1 MKTLKSLGFLSVAM
15 LLLAGVLSAQAPT
28 AGRITGT
35 VQDEQGS
42 PLPGV
47 TVEAKSLRL
56 VGTAATVSDANGVYR
71 LLALPPGTYQITF
84 SLQGFTAVVRDGIA
98 LGVEQALAIDAE
110 MKPGAIEEEVVVIGK
125 APLID
130 VKSTARGSVLSQQTF
145 SVLPKGRS
153 FDSLVTM
160 MPGVQNEKGLL
171 DGISVD
177 GASGAENMF
186 YVDGTDTSNLADGTR
201 SQDVSF
207 DFAEEIQFKASGY
220 NAEYGGSVGGVVN
233 VITRSGGNNYHGE
246 VLGYYSGSA
255 LEGRLRD
262 RLDFNFDD
270 YTQARYYSFNDYA
283 GVDKGRSFEFGALL
297 GGYIVKDKL
306 WFFGA
311 LTPRLFNRSR
321 TMNLAIQGLEGTN
334 VWNRNEKSWNSSV
347 KLTAQPTRNVRAG
360 ASFVMNNFNFAGGG
374 DRDESSNEIFAATC
388 NPTANYSLFGF
399 AYPNYSLSAYTD
411 VTISNNAVLS
421 FRGGYFYSNRN
432 DPVAPLPETP
442 YYAFRLEQPGGYARV
457 TNTMFPEIPAELLHP
472 AGWQSFPRANVLGL
486 EKEIR
491 TRLSFN
497 TDFTYYLNLGGEHAL
512 KAGIQFIRRAED
524 VQEPAQLPVIYL
536 GWDQDLD
543 AYGTNY
549 GRGTYGYY
557 AVRGNSDTGP
567 YGNSWKVNMNSW
579 SLYLQDSWTIGR
591 RLTLNLGLRAESEY
605 LPSYT
610 TDPLFANIKK
620 PINFPF
626 SKKLAPRLGFVYDI
640 LGDSSFKVFGSYGI
654 FHDVMKL
661 DMGANALG
669 GFKWMS
675 AYYTLDD
682 YDFTKIGVN
691 GNYPGT
697 LLWTCDF
704 RPPVFDAID
713 PDIKPFTQREISLGL
728 EKKLMED
735 MSLSLRLVNK
745 KVLWAIEDCGV
756 PIEEFYFSNPGSAFM
771 AEKYE
776 ERRQDGTFLP
786 GTPDMPKAKRDYYA
800 MNLSVDKRF
809 SHGWQGGLSYTLSR
823 LTGNYSGLASSDE
836 EGRNN
841 PNGERFF
848 DMWYLPFDKNL
859 NPIDGPLGTDR
870 PNSFKAYG
878 SYAFPFGLSVGL
890 VANAYSGIPVTE
902 EWIVDTEGY
911 YPYNRGNLG
920 RTPFIFFANAYVEY
934 SLKLGGHK
942 ALSFSLNVENLTD
955 ARTAQRIFSTKY
967 RYNISPGDAAILA
980 KDWMPA
986 PDEVVDPRFGMGYNF
1001 LPPISGRLG
1010 VRFVF

>member
-186 YVDGTDTSNLADGTR
+186 YVDGTDTSNLANGTR

-360 ASFVMNNFNFAGGG
+360 ASFVMNHFNFAGGG
-374 DRDESSNEIFAATC
+374 DRDESANEIFAATC
-388 NPTANYSLFGF
+388 NPTADYSLFGF
-399 AYPNYSLSAYTD
+399 A
-411 VTISNNAVLS
+411 
-421 FRGGYFYSNRN
+421 
-432 DPVAPLPETP
+432 
-442 YYAFRLEQPGGYARV
+442 
-457 TNTMFPEIPAELLHP
+457 
-472 AGWQSFPRANVLGL
+472 
-486 EKEIR
+486 
-491 TRLSFN
+491 
-497 TDFTYYLNLGGEHAL
+497 
-512 KAGIQFIRRAED
+512 
-524 VQEPAQLPVIYL
+524 
-536 GWDQDLD
+536 
-543 AYGTNY
+543 
-549 GRGTYGYY
+549 
-557 AVRGNSDTGP
+557 
-567 YGNSWKVNMNSW
+567 
-579 SLYLQDSWTIGR
+579 
-591 RLTLNLGLRAESEY
+591 
-605 LPSYT
+605 
-610 TDPLFANIKK
+610 
-620 PINFPF
+620 
-626 SKKLAPRLGFVYDI
+626 
-640 LGDSSFKVFGSYGI
+640 
-654 FHDVMKL
+654 
-661 DMGANALG
+661 
-669 GFKWMS
+669 
-675 AYYTLDD
+675 
-682 YDFTKIGVN
+682 
-691 GNYPGT
+691 
-697 LLWTCDF
+697 
-704 RPPVFDAID
+704 
-713 PDIKPFTQREISLGL
+713 
-728 EKKLMED
+728 
-735 MSLSLRLVNK
+735 
-745 KVLWAIEDCGV
+745 
-756 PIEEFYFSNPGSAFM
+756 
-771 AEKYE
+771 
-776 ERRQDGTFLP
+776 
-786 GTPDMPKAKRDYYA
+786 
-800 MNLSVDKRF
+800 
-809 SHGWQGGLSYTLSR
+809 
-823 LTGNYSGLASSDE
+823 
-836 EGRNN
+836 
-841 PNGERFF
+841 
-848 DMWYLPFDKNL
+848 
-859 NPIDGPLGTDR
+859 
-870 PNSFKAYG
+870 
-878 SYAFPFGLSVGL
+878 
-890 VANAYSGIPVTE
+890 
-902 EWIVDTEGY
+902 
-911 YPYNRGNLG
+911 
-920 RTPFIFFANAYVEY
+920 
-934 SLKLGGHK
+934 
-942 ALSFSLNVENLTD
+942 
-955 ARTAQRIFSTKY
+955 
-967 RYNISPGDAAILA
+967 
-980 KDWMPA
+980 
-986 PDEVVDPRFGMGYNF
+986 
-1001 LPPISGRLG
+1001 
-1010 VRFVF
+1010 

>member
-1 MKTLKSLGFLSVAM
+1 M

-98 LGVEQALAIDAE
+98 LGVEQALAIDAV

-130 VKSTARGSVLSQQTF
+130 VKSAARGSVLSQQTF
-145 SVLPKGRS
+145 SALPKGRS

-186 YVDGTDTSNLADGTR
+186 YVDGTDTSNLANGTR

-297 GGYIVKDKL
+297 GGYIIKDKL

-334 VWNRNEKSWNSSV
+334 IWNRNEKSWNSSF

-360 ASFVMNNFNFAGGG
+360 ASFVMNRFNFSGGG

-388 NPTANYSLFGF
+388 NPTADYSLFGF

-411 VTISNNAVLS
+411 VTLSNNALLS

-497 TDFTYYLNLGGEHAL
+497 TDFTYYLNLGGEHAI

-691 GNYPGT
+691 GYYPGT

-890 VANAYSGIPVTE
+890 VANAYSGTPVTE

-934 SLKLGGHK
+934 SLKLSGHK

-955 ARTAQRIFSTKY
+955 ARTAQRIFSMKY